1 MIILT
6 SIFLFGN
13 QNTIIMNI
21 KNMEISL
28 MRMTNFIKNRNLKNE
43 KIDNILYIAGFGQAT
58 WTSISAIYESGW
70 DMLKNSK
77 DNIIFCQ
84 KVKSR
89 FSNNIP
95 THTNGKKSKRASVLK
110 SAEISKLPPLLVL
123 PRPIK
128 KKLNKSK
135 FYGEN
140 GNKHQGQSENGT
152 KRSLIYKHHLP
163 TLRTSSKLRSLF

>member
-6 SIFLFGN
+6 SIFLFEN
-13 QNTIIMNI
+13 QNTITINI

-28 MRMTNFIKNRNLKNE
+28 MRMTNFIKNRNLKNQ
-43 KIDNILYIAGFGQAT
+43 KINNILYIAGFGQAA
-58 WTSISAIYESGW
+58 WTSILAIYESGW
-70 DMLKNSK
+70 DMLKNGK
-77 DNIIFCQ
+77 DNITFCQ

-95 THTNGKKSKRASVLK
+95 THTNEKKSKRASVLK

-128 KKLNKSK
+128 KELNKSK
-135 FYGEN
+135 FHGEN

-163 TLRTSSKLRSLF
+163 ILRTSSKLRTLF